1 MRSNTKI
8 PAGSDDADDLRTPEK
23 PKKGNEI
30 PDVSPADTGLT
41 AGTGLT
47 SVDSY
52 DRSPGTTNSVLTIEH
67 KTVGSGRGGGAA
79 GRSLIFGLS
88 KPMIGLVALL
98 VLGTGSTFAYA
109 ISQWLRIPGFQTQIE
124 ELELEVNRL
133 GMEVDRLTAEVDRL
147 AVQNDRLENLNDRLN
162 STVVEFE
169 ALNVQL
175 NASNV
180 VFEMLNGDLNMTA
193 LELRGSLEDLL
204 EQNEE
209 YATLNIQLNET
220 NLALS
225 SEVNRLE
232 NATNLLE
239 RQNEQLFIL
248 TESLSSETSQLE
260 SSNEQLN
267 ETVVGLEGMVV
278 DFELENNRLT
288 QLNSDLGTVVTFLNT
303 TTANLNETFEAVTT
317 FLAGQ
322 INVNTFLVLETLQN
336 TYQQRLSSWDCDFRD
351 AFRSRDFVNDGSIPI
366 GADDYPAVVAYV
378 DEQLLTELCLD
389 QADFEQYLESAVV
402 QGGIVPPVSTT
413 VNQLITG
420 VQTYT
425 NLAVDYYFPDN
436 GDAVGGLTD
445 EDWIAATFNCDNLSA
460 DLQFSVSR

>member
-1 MRSNTKI
+1 MSSKTRI
-8 PAGSDDADDLRTPEK
+8 PVGSDDANLRTPEK

-30 PDVSPADTGLT
+30 PEVSPT
-41 AGTGLT
+41 GTGLT
-47 SVDSY
+47 SPESY
-52 DRSPGTTNSVLTIEH
+52 DSRSPGGTSPGTTNSVLTIEH
-67 KTVGSGRGGGAA
+67 KAARSGGGGA

-147 AVQNDRLENLNDRLN
+147 AVQNDRLESLNDRLN
-162 STVVEFE
+162 LTVVEFK
-169 ALNVQL
+169 AQNAQL

-180 VFEMLNGDLNMTA
+180 VYEMLNNGLNMTA
-193 LELRGSLEDLL
+193 LELQGSLENLQ
-204 EQNEE
+204 EQNVE
-209 YATLNIQLNET
+209 YATLNNQLNET

-232 NATNLLE
+232 NATSLLE
-239 RQNEQLFIL
+239 RQNEQLFL
-248 TESLSSETSQLE
+248 LAESLSSETAQLE
-260 SSNEQLN
+260 LSNEQLN
-267 ETVVGLEGMVV
+267 ETVVGLEVMVL

-288 QLNSDLGTVVTFLNT
+288 QLNSDLGTIVSFLNT
-303 TTANLNETFEAVTT
+303 TTANLDETFDAVSA

-322 INVNTFLVLETLQN
+322 INVNRFLVLETLQN

-351 AFRSRDFVNDGSIPI
+351 VFRNRDFANDGSIPI
-366 GADDYPAVVAYV
+366 GADDYPEVVAYV

-402 QGGIVPPVSTT
+402 QSGIVPPVSTT
-413 VNQLITG
+413 VNQLIMG
-420 VQTYT
+420 VQSYT
-425 NLAVDYYFPDN
+425 NLAADYYFPDN
-436 GDAVGGLTD
+436 GDAVGGLSN
-445 EDWIAATFNCDNLSA
+445 EDWEAASFNCENLPVE
-460 DLQFSVSR
+460 LQFSVTR

>member
-1 MRSNTKI
+1 MKSSTKI
-8 PAGSDDADDLRTPEK
+8 PAGSDDADLRTPEK
-23 PKKGNEI
+23 PKKSNEI
-30 PDVSPADTGLT
+30 PDVSPA
-41 AGTGLT
+41 GTGLT
-47 SVDSY
+47 SAESY
-52 DRSPGTTNSVLTIEH
+52 DRSPGASPGTNNSVMTIEH
-67 KTVGSGRGGGAA
+67 KTVGSGGGGAA

-88 KPMIGLVALL
+88 KPMFGLVALL
-98 VLGTGSTFAYA
+98 LLGGGTTFAYA
-109 ISQWLRIPGFQTQIE
+109 IAQWIRIPGLQTQIE
-124 ELELEVNRL
+124 ELELEVDRL
-133 GMEVDRLTAEVDRL
+133 GLEVDRLTTEVDRL

-169 ALNVQL
+169 ALNEQL

-180 VFEMLNGDLNMTA
+180 VFELLNGDLNMTA
-193 LELRGSLEDLL
+193 FDLIGSVEDLQD
-204 EQNEE
+204 QNEE
-209 YATLNIQLNET
+209 FAILNTQLNET

-232 NATNLLE
+232 NATSLLE
-239 RQNEQLFIL
+239 RQNEQLFLL
-248 TESLSSETSQLE
+248 TESLSSETAQLE

-267 ETVVGLEGMVV
+267 ETVVDLEGMVV

-288 QLNSDLGTVVTFLNT
+288 QLNSDLGTIVSFLNT
-303 TTANLNETFEAVTT
+303 TTANLDETFDAVSA

-322 INVNTFLVLETLQN
+322 ISVNRFLVLETLQN

-351 AFRSRDFVNDGSIPI
+351 AFRNRDFANDGNIPI
-366 GADDYPAVVAYV
+366 GTDDYPEVVAYV

-436 GDAVGGLTD
+436 GDAVGGLT
-445 EDWIAATFNCDNLSA
+445 EEEWLEASYNCENLPA
-460 DLQFSVSR
+460 DLQFSVTR

>member
-1 MRSNTKI
+1 MSSNTKI
-8 PAGSDDADDLRTPEK
+8 PAGSDDADLRTPEK
-23 PKKGNEI
+23 PKKSNDI
-30 PDVSPADTGLT
+30 PDVSP

-47 SVDSY
+47 SVESY
-52 DRSPGTTNSVLTIEH
+52 GGSPGTTNSVLTIEH
-67 KTVGSGRGGGAA
+67 KAVRSSGGGGGAA

-124 ELELEVNRL
+124 ELELEVDRL
-133 GMEVDRLTAEVDRL
+133 GMEVDRLAAEVDRL

-175 NASNV
+175 NASNI
-180 VFEMLNGDLNMTA
+180 VFEMLNGGLNMTA
-193 LELRGSLEDLL
+193 LELQGSVEDLL

-209 YATLNIQLNET
+209 FATLNTRLNET
-220 NLALS
+220 NLALN
-225 SEVNRLE
+225 SEVDRLE
-232 NATNLLE
+232 NATSLLE
-239 RQNEQLFIL
+239 RQNEQLFLL
-248 TESLSSETSQLE
+248 TESLSSETAQLE
-260 SSNEQLN
+260 FSNEQLN

-288 QLNSDLGTVVTFLNT
+288 QLNSDLGTIVSFLNT
-303 TTANLNETFEAVTT
+303 TTANLDETFDAVSA

-351 AFRSRDFVNDGSIPI
+351 AFRNRDFVSDGSIPI

-378 DEQLLTELCLD
+378 DEQLLTELCLN
-389 QADFEQYLESAVV
+389 QADFEQYLETAVV
-402 QGGIVPPVSTT
+402 QGGVVPPVSTT

-436 GDAVGGLTD
+436 GDALGGLTD
-445 EDWIAATFNCDNLSA
+445 EDWLEASYNCENLPA
-460 DLQFSVSR
+460 ELQFSVTR